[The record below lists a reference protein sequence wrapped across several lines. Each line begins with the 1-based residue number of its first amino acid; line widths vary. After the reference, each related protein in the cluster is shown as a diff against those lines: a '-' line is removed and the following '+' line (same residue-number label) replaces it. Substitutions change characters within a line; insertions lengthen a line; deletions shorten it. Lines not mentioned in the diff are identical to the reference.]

1 MKFGGFGTADFTD
14 VDLND
19 INIYF
24 CINKY
29 LFVLWGT
36 GSTKHFGCVLVGW
49 LCWFCV
55 PGAFVDVAYAY
66 W

>member
-1 MKFGGFGTADFTD
+1 MADFTD
-14 VDLND
+14 VNLKDKIYTFVF
-19 INIYF
+19 INILLPLKGKGRRNILDAF
-24 CINKY
+24 W
-29 LFVLWGT
+29 F
-36 GSTKHFGCVLVGW
+36 GW

>member
-1 MKFGGFGTADFTD
+1 
-14 VDLND
+14 L
-19 INIYF
+19 INIF
-24 CINKY
+24 LSFKGMGRRNI
-29 LFVLWGT
+29 LDAFW
-36 GSTKHFGCVLVGW
+36 FGW